1 MNGIQADLSC
11 TPQISIADF
20 KALCLD
26 VFVPGVFMVLIKV
39 IVGDF
44 QLQQIVPV
52 GEAKT
57 FRRFLMATTA
67 ISGRHL

>member
-1 MNGIQADLSC
+1 
-11 TPQISIADF
+11 
-20 KALCLD
+20 
-26 VFVPGVFMVLIKV
+26 MVLIKV